1 MELVFLGT
9 GTSQGIPVIGC
20 TCAVCTSTD
29 PRDDRTRSSVLLR
42 TSGRTLL
49 IDGGPDMRQ
58 QLLRARVDQLDA
70 VLLTH
75 EHMDHIAGLD
85 DLRAFN
91 FQQEPPVPMHLHGSP
106 ETLSAVQRVFSYA
119 FSGKRYPG
127 IPEFVLHPVERSAFL
142 AGGVEVVP
150 IEVMHLHMPV
160 LGFRVGPV
168 TYITDA
174 KTIEPAE
181 KQRIEGSRVLV
192 LNALRH
198 QPHISHLNV
207 EEALALI
214 EELRPE
220 RAYLTHISH
229 LMGRHADMVLPP
241 GVELAYDGLVV
252 DVDQ

>member
-1 MELVFLGT
+1 MRLHFLGT
-9 GTSQGIPVIGC
+9 GTSQGVPVIGC
-20 TCAVCTSTD
+20 TCEVCTSAD
-29 PRDDRTRSSVLLR
+29 PRDQRTRSSVLIEAADR
-42 TSGRTLL
+42 RLL

-58 QLLRARVDQLDA
+58 QLLRARVARLDA

-85 DLRAFN
+85 DLRAFS
-91 FQQEPPVPMHLHGSP
+91 FLHEPPVPVHIHAS
-106 ETLSAVQRVFSYA
+106 ERTLEAVRRVYSYA
-119 FSGKRYPG
+119 FSGPSYPG
-127 IPEFVLHPVERSAFL
+127 IPQFALHPVRTAPFD

-150 IEVMHLHMPV
+150 IEVMHLRMPV
-160 LGFRVGPV
+160 LGFRVGPI

-174 KTIEPAE
+174 KTIAPEQKA
-181 KQRIEGSRVLV
+181 RIAGSRVLV

-198 QPHISHLNV
+198 QPHISHLNLD
-207 EEALALI
+207 EALALI

-229 LMGRHADMVLPP
+229 LMGRHADVLLPP

-252 DVDQ
+252 EA